1 MADSDMSISDLK
13 ILGELDLEFDDLRD
27 LTSRQQQIAREERA
41 SNKDKR
47 EKERIEEL
55 KLEIKKKRKLK
66 LKEKLILQRF
76 RMDCLFKKAIS
87 NDGHRTICKW
97 KF

>member
-1 MADSDMSISDLK
+1 MTDSDMSISDLK

-47 EKERIEEL
+47 EKERRIEEL
-55 KLEIKKKRKLK
+55 KLEITKREIEIKREIDLAK
-66 LKEKLILQRF
+66 IQ
-76 RMDCLFKKAIS
+76 
-87 NDGHRTICKW
+87 DGLPI
-97 KF
+97 